1 MPRCPIVAADQAG
14 LDRAVRLLLD
24 EQVVAIPTE
33 TVYGLAG
40 LALHEAALLRIFA
53 AKERP
58 LFDPLIAHL
67 AVPRHTVNM
76 LDYVERRGL
85 VDLEQV
91 SPALRDR
98 LDDLMSALWPGP
110 LTIVL
115 PRRATVPDL
124 LTAGL
129 PRVAVRMP
137 AHPVAQEIL
146 DRLGVPLAAPS
157 ANRFGRISPTSA
169 EAVAEELGE
178 RIPLIVDGGPCR
190 LGIESTVIALDGEA
204 QEGAGERFVL
214 LRPGGLPRERI
225 EERLGEKLALRTEGG
240 QAPEAPGQLASH
252 YAPVRPLSLVDS
264 VNEVDY
270 SDGTPIGVL
279 TWRPLVADLPSHVE
293 VRTLSIDGSTEAGAR
308 QLFAQLRALDRPPH
322 ARLYA
327 ERCPTDE
334 GLGYAINDRL
344 RRAAA
349 R

>member
-1 MPRCPIVAADQAG
+1 MKTAFVA
-14 LDRAVRLLLD
+14 LLS
-24 EQVVAIPTE
+24 VVL
-33 TVYGLAG
+33 YLAG
-40 LALHEAALLRIFA
+40 PQPVQAAAVWLDHPETAFAEAKRSG
-53 AKERP
+53 K
-58 LFDPLIAHL
+58 
-67 AVPRHTVNM
+67 VV
-76 LDYVERRGL
+76 L
-85 VDLEQV
+85 VDLYADWCGWCKVME
-91 SPALRDR
+91 RD
-98 LDDLMSALWPGP
+98 
-110 LTIVL
+110 V
-115 PRRATVPDL
+115 
-124 LTAGL
+124 
-129 PRVAVRMP
+129 
-137 AHPVAQEIL
+137 
-146 DRLGVPLAAPS
+146 
-157 ANRFGRISPTSA
+157 F
-169 EAVAEELGE
+169 
-178 RIPLIVDGGPCR
+178 
-190 LGIESTVIALDGEA
+190 STPEFQTYA
-204 QEGAGERFVL
+204 ERFVL